1 MKNEPGEWG
10 RGNNG
15 RKETVGG
22 ERTAWTAPASVL
34 TSPKLKG
41 IKTKLIPFSGPSV
54 SLWPPADGPIIPTQ
68 SPSLYDSKTSLPG
81 NESSQAQRGAR
92 KESRPVRKP
101 ITEKRQNLNK
111 GQFGMLR
118 FLMTQ
123 GTWHWVGLGKH
134 LGSNAPY
141 F

>member
-15 RKETVGG
+15 RKETVEG

-68 SPSLYDSKTSLPG
+68 SPSLSAKHPSQEMNPPRHREEPGRNPDRLENLLLKRDKISTKGSL
-81 NESSQAQRGAR
+81 
-92 KESRPVRKP
+92 VC
-101 ITEKRQNLNK
+101 
-111 GQFGMLR
+111 
-118 FLMTQ
+118 
-123 GTWHWVGLGKH
+123 
-134 LGSNAPY
+134 
-141 F
+141 